1 MTTLTLSD
9 IFIYPVKSLG
19 GFRVETWEVVS
30 TGLKYDRQWM
40 LIDEN
45 GQFLSQRKLAE
56 MALIHTQISHEHL
69 IISAP
74 LQEDLILS
82 LTPELGEVL
91 QSTIWGDS
99 CSAHHI
105 SKTADTWFSR
115 FLKTPC
121 HLVYLPTQ
129 TKRGVD
135 LMYAHDN
142 DQVSFSDGFPF
153 LIASKNSLNHLNQS
167 LQTPIEM
174 VRFRPNLVIDGCGAY
189 DEDTWREISIGNK
202 DFRLPKP
209 CSRCVIPGI
218 NPQTAQHEKEPLTA
232 LSQLRK
238 WQNKTYFG
246 QNALHNQSGE
256 LNVGDKITVNL
267 IGDKQPPIS

>member
-1 MTTLTLSD
+1 MTNFTLSD

-19 GFRVETWEVVS
+19 GFRVEKWEVVN

-40 LIDEN
+40 LIDKQ
-45 GQFLSQRKLAE
+45 GHFLSQRKLPE
-56 MALIHTQISHEHL
+56 MALIHTQITHEHL

-74 LQEDLILS
+74 LQEDLMLS
-82 LTPELGEVL
+82 LTPELGEVM
-91 QSTIWGDS
+91 QSTIWGDT
-99 CSAHHI
+99 CSAHII
-105 SKTADTWFSR
+105 STIADAWFSR

-135 LMYAHDN
+135 LTYAQDHDR
-142 DQVSFSDGFPF
+142 VSFSDGFPF
-153 LIASKNSLNHLNQS
+153 LIASENSLNSLNQG

-174 VRFRPNLVIDGCGAY
+174 VRFRPNLVIRGCEAY
-189 DEDTWREISIGNK
+189 AEDTWREITIGHI

-209 CSRCVIPGI
+209 CSRCAIPGI
-218 NPQTAQHEKEPLTA
+218 NPQTAQHEKAPLTA
-232 LSQLRK
+232 LSQRRK

-246 QNALHNQSGE
+246 QNALHNQCGELKVGDELTITLSGE
-256 LNVGDKITVNL
+256 
-267 IGDKQPPIS
+267 KQPPIL